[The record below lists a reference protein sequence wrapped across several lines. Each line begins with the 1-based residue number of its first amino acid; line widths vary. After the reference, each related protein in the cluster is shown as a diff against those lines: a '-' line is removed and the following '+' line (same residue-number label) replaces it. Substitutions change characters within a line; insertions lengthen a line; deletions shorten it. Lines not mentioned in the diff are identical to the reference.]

1 MRCRSRNSR
10 ESDEAVPADLQEAAE
25 IDSAYKTEDD
35 LQEMEAPAAPRRLVL
50 RRRLLPFVIN
60 WPAMLMIA
68 ALIVLTVFVLLLNQG
83 AVPTEIVTWWPIA
96 VAIPALL
103 WFVVALGR
111 PDARCVL
118 GSA

>member
-1 MRCRSRNSR
+1 MRRRRRKSR
-10 ESDEAVPADLQEAAE
+10 ESDEAVPAELPEAAE
-25 IDSAYKTEDD
+25 IVSAYQSEDD

-83 AVPTEIVTWWPIA
+83 AMPTEIVTWWPIA
-96 VAIPALL
+96 VAVSPCL
-103 WFVVALGR
+103 WFLVGGVRAAGR
-111 PDARCVL
+111 GGV
-118 GSA
+118 G